1 MSNIFRDFFV
11 KEKPV
16 FTGITRGIGG
26 FGFGG
31 GASGPAGPVEI
42 TGGTTT
48 AAGITPGN
56 GYRYHVF
63 MQSGSPQSFVV
74 PSTRGP
80 VSCDF
85 LIIGG
90 GGSGGFDVGGGG
102 GAGGLVHGE
111 NYTIPAGTHP
121 VSVGEGGVESASS
134 PPLRGGPAL
143 TGNPSVTVIDGV
155 TITGRGGGGG
165 GGWINPDPGSIRPG
179 AGGGN
184 GGGAAGYQSS
194 VPGGTGSQP
203 SANPG
208 VNNITNYGG
217 YSGGATANP
226 SGGQS
231 GGGGGGTMGDGAD
244 GGPGGAGGNARPLP
258 AFAAPLISPEIPAPT
273 RSAWTT
279 TVDPNGYYGFGGYGA
294 SDGET
299 NPTNPAPRAAI
310 NGTGNGGAGGGAPP
324 GVGDRG
330 ADGIII
336 FRYSV

>member
-1 MSNIFRDFFV
+1 MGIFNEFFK
-11 KEKPV
+11 KEKPIL
-16 FTGITRGIGG
+16 TGLKFG
-26 FGFGG
+26 FGSGGG
-31 GASGPAGPVEI
+31 GASGPTSI

-102 GAGGLVHGE
+102 GAGGMVHGE

-121 VSVGEGGVESASS
+121 ISVGEGGVESSSS

-143 TGNPSVTVIDGV
+143 NGDPSVAVLGGV

-194 VPGGTGSQP
+194 VPGGTGNQP
-203 SANPG
+203 GANPG
-208 VNNITNYGG
+208 IANITDYGG
-217 YSGGATANP
+217 NNGGATANP
-226 SGGQS
+226 SGSQS
-231 GGGGGGTMGDGAD
+231 GAGGGGTQSAGGD
-244 GGPGGAGGNARPLP
+244 GGPGGQGGNAQPIP
-258 AFAAPLISPEIPAPT
+258 AFGSPLIQPEIPAPT
-273 RSAWTT
+273 RSAWAT
-279 TVDPNGYYGFGGYGA
+279 TVGPSGQYGWGGYGA

-299 NPTNPAPRAAI
+299 MPTSPPSRAAI
-310 NGTGNGGAGGGAPP
+310 NGNGAGGAGGGEPP